1 MTAPIG
7 GAAAGQVPTKFG
19 AILIDP
25 PVPFECWS
33 DARPVAKKYGWGSN
47 TQRTAA
53 SKYRIMTWP
62 DLVELGPALDAI
74 ALPDACLF
82 LWVCSP
88 LIPETLRMAEA
99 WGWEYKTVAFTW
111 VKTNR
116 DRLGM
121 ALKLGYWTRAN
132 AEQVW
137 LFTRGKPQR
146 RSKDVLQAL
155 HAMTD
160 YPAESPAVVT
170 YPGPHS
176 AKPEEVQ
183 NRIERLVDGPYLEV
197 FARRYRSGWT
207 TIGNELDGLDITESL
222 RRLAA
227 GESLPKRDPVELF
240 EALA

>member
-1 MTAPIG
+1 M
-7 GAAAGQVPTKFG
+7 KYG

-25 PVPFECWS
+25 PVSFQMWS
-33 DARPVAKKYGWGSN
+33 DKTNS
-47 TQRTAA
+47 RTAA
-53 SKYRIMTWP
+53 AQYRLMTW
-62 DLVELGPALDAI
+62 DMLESLGTVVDAV

-82 LWVCSP
+82 MWVCSP
-88 LIPETLRMAEA
+88 LIPETLRMVEA

-116 DRLGM
+116 DRMGM

-146 RSKDVLQAL
+146 RSKGVLQAL
-155 HAMTD
+155 HATMD
-160 YPAESPAVVT
+160 YPAESSAVVT

-183 NRIERLVDGPYLEV
+183 NRIERLVDGPYLEM
-197 FARRYRSGWT
+197 FARRYRPGWT

-227 GESLPKRDPVELF
+227 NEPLPKRQPVELF
-240 EALA
+240 EVYA

>member
-1 MTAPIG
+1 M
-7 GAAAGQVPTKFG
+7 KYG

-25 PVPFECWS
+25 PVSFEMWS
-33 DARPVAKKYGWGSN
+33 DKTNS
-47 TQRTAA
+47 RTAA
-53 SKYRIMTWP
+53 AQYTLMGW
-62 DLVELGPALDAI
+62 DGLAMLGPLLDAV

-88 LIPETLRMAEA
+88 LIPETLRMAQA

-116 DRLGM
+116 DRVGM

-146 RSKDVLQAL
+146 RSKAVLQAL
-155 HAMTD
+155 HTELDTMA
-160 YPAESPAVVT
+160 ASQAVVT
-170 YPGPHS
+170 FPGPHS
-176 AKPEEVQ
+176 AKPEEIQ
-183 NRIERLVDGPYLEV
+183 NRIERLVDGPFLEV
-197 FARRYRSGWT
+197 FGRRYRDGWT
-207 TIGNELDGLDITESL
+207 VIGNELDGLDITESL

-227 GESLPKRDPVELF
+227 DEPLPRREPVELL
-240 EALA
+240 ELLA

>member
-1 MTAPIG
+1 M
-7 GAAAGQVPTKFG
+7 KYG

-25 PVPFECWS
+25 PVSFKMYSEKTNS
-33 DARPVAKKYGWGSN
+33 
-47 TQRTAA
+47 RTAA
-53 SKYRIMTWP
+53 AQYSLLSWEG
-62 DLVELGPALDAI
+62 LASLGPSIDAV

-111 VKTNR
+111 VKTNQ
-116 DRLGM
+116 DRLSM

-132 AEQVW
+132 SEQVW

-146 RSKDVLQAL
+146 RSKGVLQAL
-155 HAMTD
+155 HATID
-160 YPAESPAVVT
+160 YPAESAAVVT
-170 YPGPHS
+170 YPGQHS

-183 NRIERLVDGPYLEV
+183 NRIQQLVDGPYLEI
-197 FARRYRSGWT
+197 FARRYRPGWT

-227 GESLPKRDPVELF
+227 DEPLPKRAPVELW
-240 EALA
+240 EMAV